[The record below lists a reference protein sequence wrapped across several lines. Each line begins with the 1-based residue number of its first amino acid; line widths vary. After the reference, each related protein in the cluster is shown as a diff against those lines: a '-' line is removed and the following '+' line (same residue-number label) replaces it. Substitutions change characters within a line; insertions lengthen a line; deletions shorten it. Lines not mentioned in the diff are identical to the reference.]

1 MNNFTEAQRTAMK
14 RIAKAS
20 VIAEEFD
27 SAESHILALSARLL
41 HGQISERYALEE
53 NEEEIAKQ
61 GEVMLAEMQEEATK
75 ELREALAEVRS
86 AFHMPGSGEVSP

>member
-1 MNNFTEAQRTAMK
+1 MKQFTEAQRAAMK

-27 SAESHILALSARLL
+27 SAESHILALSVRMLN
-41 HGQISERYALEE
+41 GQINERYALEE

-61 GEVMLAEMQEEATK
+61 GEVMMAEMQEEAAK
-75 ELREALAEVRS
+75 ELREALSEMRS
-86 AFHMPGSGEVSP
+86 AFHMSGSSEVTP

>member
-1 MNNFTEAQRTAMK
+1 MNKFTEAQRAAMK

-27 SAESHILALSARLL
+27 STESHILALSVRMLN
-41 HGQISERYALEE
+41 GQINERYALEE

-61 GEVMLAEMQEEATK
+61 GEFMMAEMQEEAAK

-86 AFHMPGSGEVSP
+86 AFHMPGGEVSP